1 MEVSKL
7 NPHTKVGTDHPTHRL
22 DGGRNDSVR
31 VAPRGRSRLGQ
42 RVYVCV
48 VVGGGVDG
56 ECQECTR
63 LAGLPASSQG
73 PSHLVTWALGG
84 MRRCMQAKL
93 EAAGGDHHHVSGK

>member
-7 NPHTKVGTDHPTHRL
+7 NPHTKVRTNHPTYRL

-48 VVGGGVDG
+48 VVGGGWMVSARNARG
-56 ECQECTR
+56 W
-63 LAGLPASSQG
+63 LAFQQVRRAP
-73 PSHLVTWALGG
+73 HTW
-84 MRRCMQAKL
+84 
-93 EAAGGDHHHVSGK
+93 